1 MGTIKKYTFRV
12 LLSSEL
18 EDGYEILCEASKW
31 LNSRGIRQL
40 IRPLPKEIYKKWHE
54 KNQNF
59 GLFFKDDLAVVL
71 SLVREKADKWKGFIP
86 EKNPMWLSSIATA
99 MKYKGRQF
107 GKLAVKEAIKY
118 LKKQKIEKIYLG
130 YVFGNEFLTR
140 FYEKMGFKRISRKE
154 LEFPTGLFDMVL
166 MSKELI

>member
-1 MGTIKKYTFRV
+1 MGNRDKYTFRV
-12 LLSSEL
+12 LLPSEL
-18 EDGYEILCEASKW
+18 EDGYKILCEASEW
-31 LNSRGIRQL
+31 LNSKGIRQW
-40 IRPLPKEIYKKWHE
+40 IRPLPKEIYKIRHE

-86 EKNPMWLSSIATA
+86 EENPMWLSSIATA
-99 MKYKGRQF
+99 MKYKGLQL
-107 GKLAVKEAIKY
+107 GKLAIKEANKY
-118 LKKQKIEKIYLG
+118 LRKQKIEKVYLG

-140 FYEKMGFKRISRKE
+140 LYEEMGFKRIARKE
-154 LEFPTGLFDMVL
+154 LEFPFGIFDMVL